1 MTGKFIAYILSVFT
15 FFFILL
21 ISISFFLYMGINERV
36 HDICYDVAETVS
48 TKGLISEEIFTYI
61 KSNLSLYGEYELS
74 FILEKH
80 LLWQLS
86 AHYPITAE
94 QLLYELNFI
103 LEKHLEEN
111 TSVFYY
117 GEEQIKNIPL
127 NRGDRV
133 TISAFDTNPS
143 LFEKI
148 TGKEL
153 RVSAVKIAI
162 IN

>member
-61 KSNLSLYGEYELS
+61 KSNLSLYGEYEL
-74 FILEKH
+74 
-80 LLWQLS
+80 
-86 AHYPITAE
+86 
-94 QLLYELNFI
+94 NFI

>member
-1 MTGKFIAYILSVFT
+1 MTGKFIAYILSVFR

-61 KSNLSLYGEYELS
+61 KSNLSLYGE
-74 FILEKH
+74 
-80 LLWQLS
+80 
-86 AHYPITAE
+86 
-94 QLLYELNFI
+94 YELNFI

>member
-61 KSNLSLYGEYELS
+61 KSNLSLYGEYEL
-74 FILEKH
+74 
-80 LLWQLS
+80 
-86 AHYPITAE
+86 
-94 QLLYELNFI
+94 NFI

-133 TISAFDTNPS
+133 TISAFDTNSS

>member
-21 ISISFFLYMGINERV
+21 ISISFFLSMGINERV

-61 KSNLSLYGEYELS
+61 KSNLSLYGE
-74 FILEKH
+74 
-80 LLWQLS
+80 
-86 AHYPITAE
+86 
-94 QLLYELNFI
+94 YELNFI

-143 LFEKI
+143 LFEQI

>member
-48 TKGLISEEIFTYI
+48 TMGLISEEIFTYI
-61 KSNLSLYGEYELS
+61 KSNLSLYGE
-74 FILEKH
+74 
-80 LLWQLS
+80 
-86 AHYPITAE
+86 
-94 QLLYELNFI
+94 YELNFI

>member
-15 FFFILL
+15 FFSFLL

-61 KSNLSLYGEYELS
+61 KSNLSLYGEYEL
-74 FILEKH
+74 
-80 LLWQLS
+80 
-86 AHYPITAE
+86 
-94 QLLYELNFI
+94 NFI

-111 TSVFYY
+111 TSVFYTERNKLKIFLKPRRSCY
-117 GEEQIKNIPL
+117 DFCIRYE
-127 NRGDRV
+127 
-133 TISAFDTNPS
+133 PS

-153 RVSAVKIAI
+153 RVSR
-162 IN
+162 

>member
-1 MTGKFIAYILSVFT
+1 MTGKFVAYRLAVCT

-61 KSNLSLYGEYELS
+61 KSNLSLYGE
-74 FILEKH
+74 
-80 LLWQLS
+80 
-86 AHYPITAE
+86 
-94 QLLYELNFI
+94 YELNFI

>member
-61 KSNLSLYGEYELS
+61 KSNLSLYGEYEL
-74 FILEKH
+74 
-80 LLWQLS
+80 
-86 AHYPITAE
+86 
-94 QLLYELNFI
+94 NFI

-133 TISAFDTNPS
+133 TISAFDPNPS

>member
-61 KSNLSLYGEYELS
+61 KSNLSLYGEYEL
-74 FILEKH
+74 
-80 LLWQLS
+80 
-86 AHYPITAE
+86 
-94 QLLYELNFI
+94 NFI
-103 LEKHLEEN
+103 LEKHLEGN

>member
-48 TKGLISEEIFTYI
+48 AKGLISEEIFTYI
-61 KSNLSLYGEYELS
+61 KSNLSLYGE
-74 FILEKH
+74 
-80 LLWQLS
+80 
-86 AHYPITAE
+86 
-94 QLLYELNFI
+94 YELNFI

>member
-21 ISISFFLYMGINERV
+21 ISISFFLYMWINERV

-61 KSNLSLYGEYELS
+61 KSNLSLYGE
-74 FILEKH
+74 
-80 LLWQLS
+80 
-86 AHYPITAE
+86 
-94 QLLYELNFI
+94 YELNFI

>member
-1 MTGKFIAYILSVFT
+1 MTGRFIAYLLSVFT

-21 ISISFFLYMGINERV
+21 ISISFFLYMGARERV

-48 TKGLISEEIFTYI
+48 TKGMLSDEIFTYI
-61 KSNLSLYGEYELS
+61 KSNLSLYGEYEL
-74 FILEKH
+74 
-80 LLWQLS
+80 
-86 AHYPITAE
+86 
-94 QLLYELNFI
+94 NFI

-111 TSVFYY
+111 TSAFYY

-153 RVSAVKIAI
+153 RISAVKIAI

>member
-1 MTGKFIAYILSVFT
+1 
-15 FFFILL
+15 
-21 ISISFFLYMGINERV
+21 MGINERV

-61 KSNLSLYGEYELS
+61 KSNLSLYGE
-74 FILEKH
+74 
-80 LLWQLS
+80 
-86 AHYPITAE
+86 
-94 QLLYELNFI
+94 YELNFI

>member
-1 MTGKFIAYILSVFT
+1 MTGKFVAYRLAVCT

-61 KSNLSLYGEYELS
+61 KSNLSLYGEYEL
-74 FILEKH
+74 
-80 LLWQLS
+80 
-86 AHYPITAE
+86 
-94 QLLYELNFI
+94 NFI

-127 NRGDRV
+127 NPLATTLSV
-133 TISAFDTNPS
+133 ISFIILAFAEAKSNLVCPG
-143 LFEKI
+143 F
-148 TGKEL
+148 
-153 RVSAVKIAI
+153 
-162 IN
+162 

>member
-1 MTGKFIAYILSVFT
+1 MRCVIHLIKTSFHRMIKKMTGKFIAYILSVFT

-61 KSNLSLYGEYELS
+61 KSNLSLYGEYEL
-74 FILEKH
+74 
-80 LLWQLS
+80 
-86 AHYPITAE
+86 
-94 QLLYELNFI
+94 NFI

>member
-48 TKGLISEEIFTYI
+48 TKWLISEEIFTYI
-61 KSNLSLYGEYELS
+61 KSNLSLYGE
-74 FILEKH
+74 
-80 LLWQLS
+80 
-86 AHYPITAE
+86 
-94 QLLYELNFI
+94 YELNFI

>member
-1 MTGKFIAYILSVFT
+1 MTGKFIAYILYVFT

-61 KSNLSLYGEYELS
+61 KSNLSLYGE
-74 FILEKH
+74 
-80 LLWQLS
+80 
-86 AHYPITAE
+86 
-94 QLLYELNFI
+94 YELNFI

>member
-21 ISISFFLYMGINERV
+21 ISISSFLNMGINERV

-61 KSNLSLYGEYELS
+61 KSNLSLYGE
-74 FILEKH
+74 
-80 LLWQLS
+80 
-86 AHYPITAE
+86 
-94 QLLYELNFI
+94 YELNFI